1 LFTLNDPN
9 RGAFPGER
17 ESIRAAI
24 SVNGLVSAMRES
36 GSYMES
42 KIFHGRLVARFLSG
56 SWNGS
61 ALSLSADELGQI
73 SGLITTCGAGGL
85 GWSKLRESRLRDSHI
100 GELFQAQYRFQTLK
114 AGLHELH
121 LKKVIPLLRANGVEP
136 LLVKGWAT
144 ARLYPEPGMRPY
156 LDLDL
161 CVTPE
166 DSERARGVLKSGECD
181 ECLVDLHVGFGKFYD
196 QRTDEIFAN
205 SRLVKLDDL
214 DVRVLAPE
222 DDLRFLC
229 LHLLRHGAMQPL
241 WLCDVAVLLEAH
253 GKDLDWD
260 RCLSGARRQADWVA
274 CALGIG
280 HQLLGLDLGDSPV
293 GQRASKLPDWLIETV
308 LEEWGT
314 PLKSLQQLVIYLRDP
329 RSWLRGFITEFV
341 RHWPNAIEATMTM
354 EGPFNGLPR
363 LPFQIGHMFSRT
375 LAMPS
380 YLRAG
385 SHSAV
390 LHRG

>member
-1 LFTLNDPN
+1 MRDPANN
-9 RGAFPGER
+9 R
-17 ESIRAAI
+17 
-24 SVNGLVSAMRES
+24 
-36 GSYMES
+36 ES
-42 KIFHGRLVARFLSG
+42 KISRGRSVARFLSG

-61 ALSLSADELGQI
+61 SSSITSDELGQI
-73 SGLITTCGAGGL
+73 CELITTCGAGGL
-85 GWSKLRESRLRDSHI
+85 GWWKLRETNLKDSQI

-136 LLVKGWAT
+136 LVVKGWAT
-144 ARLYPEPGMRPY
+144 ARLYPESGMRPY

-166 DSERARGVLKSGECD
+166 DSERAHQVLKSGECD

-205 SRLVKLDDL
+205 SRLIKLDDL

-253 GKDLDWD
+253 GNELDWD
-260 RCLSGARRQADWVA
+260 RCLSGPRRQADWVA

-280 HQLLGLDLGDSPV
+280 HHLLGLNLGDSPV
-293 GQRASKLPDWLIETV
+293 ARRASEMPGWLIETV

-314 PLKSLQQLVIYLRDP
+314 PLKSLPQLVMYVRDP
-329 RSWLRGFITEFV
+329 RSWLRGFFTEFL

-354 EGPFNGLPR
+354 EGPFNRLPR
-363 LPFQIGHMFSRT
+363 LPFQIGHMFSRVM
-375 LAMPS
+375 AMPS
-380 YLRAG
+380 FLRTV
-385 SHSAV
+385 SYRTVS
-390 LHRG
+390 HRG

>member
-1 LFTLNDPN
+1 
-9 RGAFPGER
+9 
-17 ESIRAAI
+17 
-24 SVNGLVSAMRES
+24 MRES
-36 GSYMES
+36 GTYKES
-42 KIFHGRLVARFLSG
+42 KISRGRLVARFLSG
-56 SWNGS
+56 SWSGS
-61 ALSLSADELGQI
+61 PLSLSADELGEI

-85 GWSKLRESRLRDSHI
+85 GWSKLSRSTLRDSQV

-121 LKKVIPLLRANGVEP
+121 LKKVIPRLRANGVEP

-166 DSERARGVLKSGECD
+166 DSERAREVLNSGECD

-196 QRTDEIFAN
+196 QRTDEIFTN

-214 DVRVLAPE
+214 DIRVLAPE

-274 CALGIG
+274 CALGMANR
-280 HQLLGLDLGDSPV
+280 LLGVDLGDAPV
-293 GQRASKLPDWLIETV
+293 VRRADTLPDWLMSTV

-314 PLKSLQQLVIYLRDP
+314 PLKNLPQLVVYLRDP
-329 RSWLRGFITEFV
+329 SRWVRDFRSEFV

-354 EGPFNGLPR
+354 EGPFNGFPR
-363 LPFQIGHMFSRT
+363 FPFQMGHLLSRVMA
-375 LAMPS
+375 LPSHLRVPS
-380 YLRAG
+380 YG
-385 SHSAV
+385 TV

>member
-1 LFTLNDPN
+1 MKV
-9 RGAFPGER
+9 
-17 ESIRAAI
+17 
-24 SVNGLVSAMRES
+24 SVSS
-36 GSYMES
+36 KES
-42 KIFHGRLVARFLSG
+42 KITRGRLVARFLSG
-56 SWNGS
+56 SWSG
-61 ALSLSADELGQI
+61 ASLQITANDLGQI
-73 SGLITTCGAGGL
+73 HELITTCGAGGL
-85 GWSKLRESRLRDSHI
+85 GWWKLRESDLRDSQI

-114 AGLHELH
+114 SGLHELH

-144 ARLYPEPGMRPY
+144 ARLYPELGMRPY

-166 DSERARGVLKSGECD
+166 DSGRAHEVLKSGECD

-196 QRTDEIFAN
+196 QRTDEIFTN

-241 WLCDVAVLLEAH
+241 WLCDVAVLLEVR

-260 RCLSGARRQADWVA
+260 RCLSGPRRQVDWVA

-280 HQLLGLDLGDSPV
+280 HHLLGLDLGDSPV
-293 GQRASKLPDWLIETV
+293 ARRASELPDWLIETV

-314 PLKSLQQLVIYLRDP
+314 PLKNLPQLVVYLREPSRWFRDF
-329 RSWLRGFITEFV
+329 RSAIAC
-341 RHWPNAIEATMTM
+341 HWPNAIEATMTM
-354 EGPFNGLPR
+354 GGPFNGFPR
-363 LPFQIGHMFSRT
+363 LPFQVGHLVSRF
-375 LAMPS
+375 LALPS
-380 YLRAG
+380 HLGFG
-385 SHSAV
+385 SSL

>member
-1 LFTLNDPN
+1 
-9 RGAFPGER
+9 
-17 ESIRAAI
+17 
-24 SVNGLVSAMRES
+24 MREPVPS
-36 GSYMES
+36 KES
-42 KIFHGRLVARFLSG
+42 KISRGRLVARFLAG
-56 SWNGS
+56 SWKGS
-61 ALSLSADELGQI
+61 SLSISADELGKI
-73 SGLITTCGAGGL
+73 HELVTTCGAGAL
-85 GWSKLRESRLRDSHI
+85 GWWKLRESNLRDSQI

-161 CVTPE
+161 CVKPE
-166 DSERARGVLKSGECD
+166 DSERAREVLKSGECD
-181 ECLVDLHVGFGKFYD
+181 ECLVDLHVGFDKFYD

-205 SRLVKLDDL
+205 SRIVKLDDL

-241 WLCDVAVLLEAH
+241 WLCDVAVLLEMH

-260 RCLSGARRQADWVA
+260 RCLSGPLRQADWVA
-274 CALGIG
+274 CVLGIG
-280 HQLLGLDLGDSPV
+280 HRLLGLELGDSPV
-293 GQRASKLPDWLIETV
+293 GQRASKLPDWFIHTV

-314 PLKSLQQLVIYLRDP
+314 PLKALPQLVVYLRDP
-329 RSWLRGFITEFV
+329 SRWLRDFGAV
-341 RHWPNAIEATMTM
+341 LALHWPNPIEATMTM
-354 EGPFNGLPR
+354 KGPFNGFPR
-363 LPFQIGHMFSRT
+363 LPFQIGHLLTRVFA
-375 LAMPS
+375 LPS
-380 YLRAG
+380 QLMAG
-385 SHSAV
+385 STSIV
-390 LHRG
+390 PHRG

>member
-1 LFTLNDPN
+1 
-9 RGAFPGER
+9 
-17 ESIRAAI
+17 
-24 SVNGLVSAMRES
+24 MRES
-36 GSYMES
+36 AISSES
-42 KIFHGRLVARFLSG
+42 KISRGRSVARFLSG

-61 ALSLSADELGQI
+61 SSSITADELGQI
-73 SGLITTCGAGGL
+73 CELITTCGAGGL
-85 GWSKLRESRLRDSHI
+85 GWWKLRETNLKDSQI

-161 CVTPE
+161 CVTPG
-166 DSERARGVLKSGECD
+166 DSERAREVLKSGECD

-196 QRTDEIFAN
+196 KRTNEIFAN
-205 SRLVKLDDL
+205 SRLVKLDDM

-241 WLCDVAVLLEAH
+241 WLCDIAVLLEAH
-253 GKDLDWD
+253 GKDFDWD
-260 RCLSGARRQADWVA
+260 RCLSGTCRQADWVA

-280 HQLLGLDLGDSPV
+280 HQLLGVHPGDS
-293 GQRASKLPDWLIETV
+293 
-308 LEEWGT
+308 
-314 PLKSLQQLVIYLRDP
+314 
-329 RSWLRGFITEFV
+329 
-341 RHWPNAIEATMTM
+341 
-354 EGPFNGLPR
+354 
-363 LPFQIGHMFSRT
+363 
-375 LAMPS
+375 
-380 YLRAG
+380 
-385 SHSAV
+385 
-390 LHRG
+390 